1 MTEFSDYL
9 FKMLV
14 FILNIFIYIGD
25 FVRWLIWTIIQ
36 LIIKAIYYFFV
47 SIGFIASRTSWLI
60 IRFFKKIHK
69 VSKAL
74 ILNISL
80 IVKNIFS
87 LTVSFPGKIF
97 KKVKSFLLKI
107 KKRNFNLNF
116 TPVKVSKLSRAK
128 SKKTVVV
135 KIFPDYI
142 QKVEYFF
149 LGIFFTF
156 VFIAIHQMYLFVVS
170 LPSPNLIG
178 SVNYPVSSQIYDRSG
193 KLLYE
198 LYRDQNRTPVKL
210 EDLPIYI
217 RQATIAIEDKSFYS
231 HNGVSL
237 FDGVL
242 RAVRETFTT
251 KQVQGGSTITQQLV
265 KSSLLTPERT
275 IKRKIKEVILALWTE
290 RIFTKN
296 QILEMYLNYI
306 PYGGASY
313 GIEEASK
320 NYFGKSAKEL
330 SISEAAFLAG
340 LPQAPTLYS
349 PYVYPDLAKQRQN
362 DVLKKMREQN
372 FLTEEEYQLEIKK
385 PLVVLPIKQS
395 IKAPHFVFYVKSL
408 LEEQYG
414 LQQVEEGGLRIVTS
428 LDLDL
433 QEKNEQILKE
443 EIDKIIGLNVTNGSI
458 LVTNPK
464 NGDILSMVGSYDYFA
479 SPSGA
484 FNATVALRQ
493 PGSSIKPL
501 LYALALE
508 NNWTAA
514 STIDNTPI
522 SYKSPW
528 ETYTPVNY
536 DGKFH
541 GRVTLRYALANSY
554 NIPAVKL
561 VNALGVSEFV
571 SSANNMGLSTLT
583 DPNRYGLSI
592 ALGGAEVKMTDMA
605 VAFGSLANQGRRV
618 DLDPIIKITDYKGN
632 IIYEKKNKNTSFL
645 NTNQVV
651 SEDTAFIISDILSD
665 SLARR
670 QAFGPNS
677 ALEIPNQKVAVKTG
691 TTNDKRDN
699 WTIGYTPQLL
709 TAVWVGNNNNL
720 PMNQALTSGITGAAP
735 IWNRVMNLL
744 LNSEIK
750 KEYLLENGNKFVVPE
765 KIVKKTCYFGQV
777 EYFIPGTESKV
788 SCKEYLFNITPTVTP
803 NP

>member
-1 MTEFSDYL
+1 MVKFNEIL
-9 FKMLV
+9 FKLLIFV
-14 FILNIFIYIGD
+14 LNIFIYIGD
-25 FVRWLIWTIIQ
+25 FVRWVIWTIFQ
-36 LIIKAIYYFFV
+36 IILKAIYYFFAL
-47 SIGFIASRTSWLI
+47 IGFTASRASWLV
-60 IRFFKKIHK
+60 IRFFKNASRILKIFF
-69 VSKAL
+69 
-74 ILNISL
+74 INIFQ
-80 IVKNIFS
+80 IFKNIYLVVVDTPKKF
-87 LTVSFPGKIF
+87 F
-97 KKVKSFLLKI
+97 KWLKTQYLKLKN
-107 KKRNFNLNF
+107 KKFRLNF
-116 TPVKVSKLSRAK
+116 TPIKLSKYVKSK
-128 SKKTVVV
+128 SKKAKV
-135 KIFPDYI
+135 KIIFPDYI

-170 LPSPNLIG
+170 LPSPTLIG

-210 EDLPIYI
+210 NDLPIYV

-237 FDGVL
+237 FDGIL
-242 RAVRETFTT
+242 RAVKETITT

-275 IKRKIKEVILALWTE
+275 IKRKIKEIILALWTE

-296 QILEMYLNYI
+296 EILEMYLNYV

-313 GIEEASK
+313 GIEEAAK
-320 NYFGKSAKEL
+320 NYFNKSAKDL
-330 SISEAAFLAG
+330 TISEAAFLAG

-372 FLTEEEYQLEIKK
+372 FLTEEEYQQEVKI
-385 PLVVLPIKQS
+385 PLTVVPIKQS

-443 EIDKIIGLNVTNGSI
+443 EIDKVVGLNVTNGAL

-479 SPSGA
+479 LPSGA

-501 LYALALE
+501 LYSLALE

-514 STIDNTPI
+514 TTIDDTPI
-522 SYKSPW
+522 SFKNAW

-536 DGKFH
+536 DSKFH

-561 VNALGVSEFV
+561 VNALGVSEFI
-571 SSANNMGLSTLT
+571 SHARNMGLSTL
-583 DPNRYGLSI
+583 DNPNRYGLSI

-605 VAFGSLANQGRRV
+605 VAFGALANKGNRV
-618 DLDPIIKITDYKGN
+618 DLDPILKITDYKGN
-632 IIYEKKNKNTSFL
+632 ILYEKKNNASSFL
-645 NTNQVV
+645 NTNKVV

-665 SLARR
+665 SFARQ

-677 ALEIPNQKVAVKTG
+677 ALEIPKQRVAVKTG

-709 TAVWVGNNNNL
+709 TAVWVGNNNNV

-744 LNSEIK
+744 LNSGIK
-750 KEYLLENGNKFVVPE
+750 KEYLIEDGNKFTEPE
-765 KIVKKTCYFGQV
+765 DIVKKTCYFGKV
-777 EYFIPGTESKV
+777 EYFAPGTDSKV
-788 SCKEYLFNITPTVTP
+788 SCKEYLFNITPTPTP
-803 NP
+803 GP

>member
-1 MTEFSDYL
+1 MSKFTDFL
-9 FKMLV
+9 FKILI

-25 FVRWLIWTIIQ
+25 SVRWLILTISQ
-36 LIIKAIYYFFV
+36 LIIRVIYYFFV
-47 SIGFIASRTSWLI
+47 MIGIIASRTSWLI
-60 IRFFKKIHK
+60 IRFFKIIRKFTQK
-69 VSKAL
+69 L
-74 ILNISL
+74 ILRIYVF
-80 IVKNIFS
+80 IKNIF
-87 LTVSFPGKIF
+87 TIIVKAPNRIF
-97 KKVKSFLLKI
+97 KKIKSIYIKI
-107 KKRNFNLNF
+107 TKKKFRINF
-116 TPVKVSKLSRAK
+116 TPIKPSKIRKNSIKKVIVK
-128 SKKTVVV
+128 T
-135 KIFPDYI
+135 IFPDYI

-170 LPSPNLIG
+170 LPNPNLIG

-198 LYRDQNRTPVKL
+198 LYRDQNRTPAKL

-242 RAVRETFTT
+242 RAVKETLTT

-296 QILEMYLNYI
+296 QILEMYLNYV

-320 NYFGKSAKEL
+320 NFFGKSAKEI

-372 FLTEEEYQLEIKK
+372 FLTEEEYQQEIKK

-414 LQQVEEGGLRIVTS
+414 LQQVEEGGMRIITS

-433 QEKNEQILKE
+433 QEKNEKILKE
-443 EIDKIIGLNVTNGSI
+443 EIDKIIGLNVTNGAV

-501 LYALALE
+501 LYSLALE
-508 NNWTAA
+508 NGWTAA
-514 STIDNTPI
+514 STIDDTPI
-522 SYKSPW
+522 SYKSAW

-536 DGKFH
+536 DSKFH

-561 VNALGVSEFV
+561 VNTLGVSEFV
-571 SSANNMGLSTLT
+571 SHAYNMGLTTLT

-592 ALGGAEVKMTDMA
+592 SLGGAEVKMTDMA
-605 VAFGSLANQGRRV
+605 VAFGSLANQGKRV
-618 DLDPIIKITDYKGN
+618 DLDPIIKIMDYKGN
-632 IIYEKKNKNTSFL
+632 VIYEKKNKDTGFL

-677 ALEIPNQKVAVKTG
+677 ALEISKQKVAVKTG

-709 TAVWVGNNNNL
+709 TAVWVGNNNNV
-720 PMNQALTSGITGAAP
+720 PMNQSLTSGITGAAP

-744 LNSEIK
+744 LNSGIK
-750 KEYLLENGNKFVVPE
+750 KEYLTEEGNKFTIPE
-765 KIVKKTCYFGQV
+765 NIVKKQCYFGQV
-777 EYFIPGTESKV
+777 EYFTPGTEAKI

>member
-1 MTEFSDYL
+1 M
-9 FKMLV
+9 V
-14 FILNIFIYIGD
+14 Q
-25 FVRWLIWTIIQ
+25 VIIRVV
-36 LIIKAIYYFFV
+36 YYFFV
-47 SIGFIASRTSWLI
+47 TIGVIASRTSWLI
-60 IRFFKKIHK
+60 IRLFKIVRKFTQKLISSIYAFIKNILTNIIKAPSRFLKKIR
-69 VSKAL
+69 SIYAR
-74 ILNISL
+74 I
-80 IVKNIFS
+80 
-87 LTVSFPGKIF
+87 T
-97 KKVKSFLLKI
+97 KKKFRI
-107 KKRNFNLNF
+107 NF
-116 TPVKVSKLSRAK
+116 TPIKPSKIGKNSIKNTAAK
-128 SKKTVVV
+128 P
-135 KIFPDYI
+135 IFPDYI

-170 LPSPNLIG
+170 LPNPNLIG

-198 LYRDQNRTPVKL
+198 LYRDQNRTPAKL
-210 EDLPIYI
+210 EELPIYI
-217 RQATIAIEDKSFYS
+217 RQATIAVEDKSFYS

-237 FDGVL
+237 FDGIL
-242 RAVRETFTT
+242 RAVKETLTT

-296 QILEMYLNYI
+296 QILEMYLNYV

-320 NYFGKSAKEL
+320 NFFGKSAKEI
-330 SISEAAFLAG
+330 SISQAAFLAG

-372 FLTEEEYQLEIKK
+372 FLTEEEYQQEIKK

-414 LQQVEEGGLRIVTS
+414 LQQVEEGGMRIITS

-433 QEKNEQILKE
+433 QEKSERILKE
-443 EIDKIIGLNVTNGSI
+443 EIDKVIGLNVTNGAI

-479 SPSGA
+479 SSSGA

-493 PGSSIKPL
+493 PGSSIKPI
-501 LYALALE
+501 LYSLALE
-508 NNWTAA
+508 NGWTAA
-514 STIDNTPI
+514 TTIDDTPI
-522 SYKSPW
+522 SYKSAW

-536 DGKFH
+536 DGRFH

-561 VNALGVSEFV
+561 VNSLGVSEFV
-571 SSANNMGLSTLT
+571 TYGYNMGLTTLT
-583 DPNRYGLSI
+583 DPNKYGLSI
-592 ALGGAEVKMTDMA
+592 SLGGAEVKMTDMA
-605 VAFGSLANQGRRV
+605 VAFGSLANQGKRV
-618 DLDPIIKITDYKGN
+618 DLDPIIKIMDYKGN
-632 IIYEKKNKNTSFL
+632 VIYEKKNKNTGFL

-651 SEDTAFIISDILSD
+651 SENTAFIISDILSD

-709 TAVWVGNNNNL
+709 TAVWVGNNNNV
-720 PMNQALTSGITGAAP
+720 PMNQSLTSGVTGAAP

-744 LNSEIK
+744 LNSGIK
-750 KEYLLENGNKFVVPE
+750 KEYLIEEGNKFMIP
-765 KIVKKTCYFGQV
+765 KNIVKKQCYFGQV
-777 EYFIPGTESKV
+777 EYFTPGTDAKI